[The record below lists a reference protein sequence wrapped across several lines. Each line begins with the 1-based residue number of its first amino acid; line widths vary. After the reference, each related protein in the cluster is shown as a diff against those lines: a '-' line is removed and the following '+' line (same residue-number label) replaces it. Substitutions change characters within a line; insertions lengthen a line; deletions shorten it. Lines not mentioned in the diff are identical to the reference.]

1 MDYNELKSQVS
12 ALLEKYADENRCS
25 LNCEVSVDRIAVEMD
40 NISDKSTVPVRYK
53 THLKLEMF

>member
-1 MDYNELKSQVS
+1 MDFTELKSQVS
-12 ALLEKYADENRCS
+12 ALLKKYADENRCS
-25 LNCEVSVDRIAVEMD
+25 LNCEVSVDRIVVEMD